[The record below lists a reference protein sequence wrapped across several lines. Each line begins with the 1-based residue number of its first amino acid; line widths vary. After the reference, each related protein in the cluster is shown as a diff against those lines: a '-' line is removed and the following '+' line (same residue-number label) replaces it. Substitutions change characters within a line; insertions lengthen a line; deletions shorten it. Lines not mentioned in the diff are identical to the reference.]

1 MLQIRQNIFETN
13 SSSVHAMSI
22 CSEEEFDK
30 WVKGELLYST
40 ETNKFY
46 TEQEAREEILTYY
59 ENSPQKPPIID
70 SDLFDYFDFKDY
82 KNYGEGFEYF
92 EEKYTTKSG
101 DKIVIFGYHGWDA

>member
-40 ETNKFY
+40 ENDKFY
-46 TEQEAREEILTYY
+46 TEQEAIKEILTYY
-59 ENSPQKPPIID
+59 EDSQKKPIID
-70 SDLFDYFDFKDY
+70 SELFYDFNFIDYEK
-82 KNYGEGFEYF
+82 YGEDFEYF
-92 EEKYTTKSG
+92 EKEYTTKSG
-101 DKIVIFGYHGWDA
+101 DKIVIFGYHGYDS

>member
-59 ENSPQKPPIID
+59 KDSQKKPIID
-70 SDLFDYFDFKDY
+70 SELFYYFNFMDYQK
-82 KNYGEGFEYF
+82 YGEGFEYF

-101 DKIVIFGYHGWDA
+101 DKIAIFGYHGWDS